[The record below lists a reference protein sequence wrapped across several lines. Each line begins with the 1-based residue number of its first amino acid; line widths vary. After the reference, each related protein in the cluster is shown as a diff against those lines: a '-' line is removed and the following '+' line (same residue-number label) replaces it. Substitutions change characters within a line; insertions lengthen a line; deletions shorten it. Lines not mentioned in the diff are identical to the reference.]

1 MIESLNVFRRKDPTM
16 TQEPIVPFRVPV
28 PEPEKP
34 LHAKAA
40 EYANEV
46 MALLDQKAAVE
57 AMLAAEI
64 AAHQTALARIHALED
79 VLTDTRQQL
88 NYYHHRCVSIE
99 TKMGT
104 VASLI
109 LEVMNTKSEPPVEPV
124 TAEGAAERLH
134 RRHEPDMDEIERL
147 L

>member
-16 TQEPIVPFRVPV
+16 TNEPVVPFRVPV

-57 AMLAAEI
+57 AKLTAEI
-64 AAHQTALARIHALED
+64 AAHQVALARIQALEEA
-79 VLTDTRQQL
+79 LADTRSRL
-88 NYYHHRCVSIE
+88 DYYHHRCVAIE

-109 LEVMNTKSEPPVEPV
+109 LEVMNSSDRPVEP
-124 TAEGAAERLH
+124 EGAAERLH
-134 RRHEPDMDEIERL
+134 RRPEPDMDEIERL